1 MSKNKPLVALLTNN
15 DDDIYCFRKELIDG
29 ILGTGYDIMIS
40 CPYGEKFE
48 LMKDYQYEYSGVAE
62 PCFPLKEPPNIPVKR
77 ANLSANES
85 Q

>member
-1 MSKNKPLVALLTNN
+1 MLNINNYKYKEPEMILT
-15 DDDIYCFRKELIDG
+15 D
-29 ILGTGYDIMIS
+29 
-40 CPYGEKFE
+40 
-48 LMKDYQYEYSGVAE
+48 MKDVEYSGVAE

>member
-1 MSKNKPLVALLTNN
+1 MPSEFTMQQKIKVITKLT
-15 DDDIYCFRKELIDG
+15 ES
-29 ILGTGYDIMIS
+29 GYDT
-40 CPYGEKFE
+40 EKKLQKLE
-48 LMKDYQYEYSGVAE
+48 MENILQIKGITIPEMSIEYSGVAE